1 MSNDPA
7 GAGAAGGRG
16 TGPFLWS
23 LSLAQL
29 VSWGILF
36 YSIAVFFVPMREEL
50 GWSKAVVSGGITIG
64 LVSSG
69 IFAPW
74 VGAQIDR
81 GNAWPVLT
89 GGSVLGSA
97 AVLAW
102 AFVET
107 PLGFW
112 AACVAMGAAM
122 ACTLYE
128 PGFAVLSRT
137 LGDDAPRGILKM
149 TLVGGFA
156 STVFIPL
163 AHALVGAVGWRHAV
177 IVLAATNLL
186 VPAAIHAVMLS
197 PRHSPPPRAPQ
208 RFATADISTRAAI
221 GDIRFWGLLVAF
233 SAYNIAFTA
242 MTFHFL
248 PMLEERGVSRDAG
261 VALFT
266 LIGPLQVTGRLLLFS
281 RGGGV
286 AARPVGRG
294 IFAISAPL
302 FLLAVAA
309 GADLLMLAAFVA
321 VYGVVNGISTV
332 IRGTIVRDIFGAR
345 NYGAISG
352 SMTMPTT
359 FARAAGPAIGAMLWS
374 LGNDYA
380 AMLAGLAAISVL
392 GAVSFWH
399 ATRRPADG

>member
-1 MSNDPA
+1 MSADPVRA
-7 GAGAAGGRG
+7 DAAGGRG
-16 TGPFLWS
+16 TGLFLWS

-50 GWSKAVVSGGITIG
+50 GWSKAVVSTGITIG

-102 AFVET
+102 AFVGT
-107 PLGFW
+107 PIAFW
-112 AACVAMGAAM
+112 AVCFAMGAAM

-163 AHALVGAVGWRHAV
+163 AHVLVEAVGWRNAV
-177 IVLAATNLL
+177 LALAATNLL
-186 VPAAIHAVMLS
+186 LPAAIHATMLS
-197 PRHSPPPRAPQ
+197 PRFSPPPSAP
-208 RFATADISTRAAI
+208 RRLATTDISTRAAI
-221 GDIRFWGLLVAF
+221 ADIRFWGLLVAF

-261 VALFT
+261 VLLFT
-266 LIGPLQVTGRLLLFS
+266 LIGPLQVAGRLLLFS
-281 RGGGV
+281 RGGGI
-286 AARPVGRG
+286 AARPVGRA
-294 IFAISAPL
+294 IFAVAAPL
-302 FLLAVAA
+302 FLLAVVA
-309 GADLLMLAAFVA
+309 GADLGMLALFVA

-359 FARAAGPAIGAMLWS
+359 FARAGGPAIGAMLWS
-374 LGNDYA
+374 LGQDYA
-380 AMLAGLAAISVL
+380 AMLAGLAAVSFL
-392 GAVSFWH
+392 GAIAFWH
-399 ATRRPADG
+399 ATRHDAGG